1 MYHLDP
7 VVAKNSRLRQRDVP
21 FAVYSIAE
29 GRSWA
34 RLRELFNYERDFAGF
49 VEYVD
54 ERGVIAALF

>member
-1 MYHLDP
+1 MCHLDP
-7 VVAKNSRLRQRDVP
+7 VVANHSRLRQL
-21 FAVYSIAE
+21 AVYSIAE

-49 VEYVD
+49 VEYVE

>member
-7 VVAKNSRLRQRDVP
+7 VVANHSRLRQL
-21 FAVYSIAE
+21 AVYSIAE
-29 GRSWA
+29 GRSWG

-49 VEYVD
+49 VEYVE